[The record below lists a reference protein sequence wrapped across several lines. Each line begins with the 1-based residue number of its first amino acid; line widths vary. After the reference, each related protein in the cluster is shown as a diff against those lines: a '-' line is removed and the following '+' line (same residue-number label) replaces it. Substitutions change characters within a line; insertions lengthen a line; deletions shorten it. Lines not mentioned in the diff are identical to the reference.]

1 MKFVYVVDNIDWEE
15 KVHDM
20 REHHQNKSVHAVATS
35 MVFSRIS
42 SDHLPD
48 DGPQMNV
55 KTCNFREVVRV
66 TNDEMDRIRTRYQM
80 FVARIMVERFSEF
93 FNLKQ
98 YLLDELE
105 LGHENS
111 AATEKKSE
119 VITLPVLMKDEKK
132 YSDCVDVLDQ
142 LEEWTHEVYYASGLY
157 KESQSP
163 STHALVEAATRPDQP
178 GAHIPPISSETDP
191 LSGVKVPCFG
201 DELTRVRFAGARD
214 LRSGC
219 HTAKQRLDHL
229 YPYRIVGWHA
239 KRSFLK
245 VKVCL

>member
-48 DGPQMNV
+48 DGPQMDV

-66 TNDEMDRIRTRYQM
+66 TDVEIDCIRTRYQM
-80 FVARIMVERFSEF
+80 LVARIMVERFREF

-98 YLLDELE
+98 YLLDELA
-105 LGHENS
+105 LSHENS
-111 AATEKKSE
+111 PDTEKKSE

-142 LEEWTHEVYYASGLY
+142 LDEWTREMYYASGLY
-157 KESQSP
+157 KESQS
-163 STHALVEAATRPDQP
+163 STTNALVEVATRPDQP
-178 GAHIPPISSETDP
+178 GAHIPP
-191 LSGVKVPCFG
+191 
-201 DELTRVRFAGARD
+201 AGPD
-214 LRSGC
+214 
-219 HTAKQRLDHL
+219 
-229 YPYRIVGWHA
+229 
-239 KRSFLK
+239 
-245 VKVCL
+245 